1 MIATN
6 YYAALKKCLIK
17 NGDDFGFR
25 LSDLCNEIKVNY
37 NNVVKQIQQL
47 PSNPFKMF
55 LPQKDCVYY
64 YSNKRIRFVFA
75 DMNQHF
81 NDYWIDVS
89 SITSA
94 TFALTDA
101 LLNMFNGDKC
111 LQEIIP
117 LLGECEA
124 IINEAI
130 LDYSNKSCI
139 RKFCERIFRK

>member
-1 MIATN
+1 MTATN

-17 NGDDFGFR
+17 NGNDFGFR
-25 LSDLCNEIKVNY
+25 LSDLCNEVHVNY
-37 NNVVKQIQQL
+37 EDVVKQIQQL

-64 YSNKRIRFVFA
+64 YSNTIIRFAVA
-75 DMNQHF
+75 DMMRNI
-81 NDYWIDVS
+81 NDYWVDAS

-124 IINEAI
+124 VINEAI
-130 LDYSNKSCI
+130 QDYSNKSCI
-139 RKFCERIFRK
+139 RKFWKRVFRK

>member
-1 MIATN
+1 MIQMR
-6 YYAALKKCLIK
+6 YYKALRKCLMR

-25 LSDLCNEIKVNY
+25 LHDLCNEAHVNY
-37 NNVVKQIQQL
+37 DNVIKQIQQL

-64 YSNKRIRFVFA
+64 YSNARIRFAVA
-75 DMNQHF
+75 DMMRNI
-81 NDYWIDVS
+81 NDYWVDAS

-101 LLNMFNGDKC
+101 LSNMFNGNEC
-111 LQEIIP
+111 LQKIIP

-124 IINEAI
+124 VISEAMQ
-130 LDYSNKSCI
+130 DYANKSCI
-139 RKFCERIFRK
+139 RRFCERVFRK

>member
-1 MIATN
+1 MS
-6 YYAALKKCLIK
+6 YYKALRKCLIR

-25 LSDLCNEIKVNY
+25 LHDLCDEVHVNY
-37 NNVVKQIQQL
+37 EDVVKQIQQL

-55 LPQKDCVYY
+55 LPQKDCAYY

-81 NDYWIDVS
+81 NDYWVDAS

-94 TFALTDA
+94 IFALTDA
-101 LLNMFNGDKC
+101 LSNMSNGNEC
-111 LQEIIP
+111 LQKTIP

-124 IINEAI
+124 VISEAMQ
-130 LDYSNKSCI
+130 DYANKSCI
-139 RKFCERIFRK
+139 RKFWERIFRK

>member
-1 MIATN
+1 MVLRD
-6 YYAALKKCLIK
+6 YLIK

-25 LSDLCNEIKVNY
+25 LSDICKIAEVNY
-37 NNVVKQIQQL
+37 DDVVKQIRQL
-47 PSNPFKMF
+47 PTNPFKMF
-55 LPQKDCVYY
+55 LPQKDCAYY

-81 NDYWIDVS
+81 NDYWIDAS

-101 LLNMFNGDKC
+101 LLNMFNGNEC

-124 IINEAI
+124 VIDEAI

-139 RKFCERIFRK
+139 RKFWERIFRK

>member
-1 MIATN
+1 MIHTN
-6 YYAALKKCLIK
+6 YYEALKKCLIK
-17 NGDDFGFR
+17 NGNDFGFR
-25 LSDLCNEIKVNY
+25 LSDLCEIVGVNHDD
-37 NNVVKQIQQL
+37 VVKQIRQL
-47 PSNPFKMF
+47 PSDPFKIF
-55 LPQKDCVYY
+55 LPKKDCAY
-64 YSNKRIRFVFA
+64 YSNKRIRFVLA

-81 NDYWIDVS
+81 NDYWIDAS

-94 TFALTDA
+94 KFALTDA

-124 IINEAI
+124 VINEAI
-130 LDYSNKSCI
+130 QDYSNKSCI

>member
-1 MIATN
+1 MVLRD
-6 YYAALKKCLIK
+6 YLIK

-25 LSDLCNEIKVNY
+25 LSDICKIAEVNY
-37 NNVVKQIQQL
+37 DDVVKQIRQL
-47 PSNPFKMF
+47 PTNPFKMF
-55 LPQKDCVYY
+55 LPQKDCAYYY

-81 NDYWIDVS
+81 NDYWIDAS

-101 LLNMFNGDKC
+101 LLNMFNGNEC

-124 IINEAI
+124 VIDEAI

-139 RKFCERIFRK
+139 RKFWERIFRK